1 MAGEGLSI
9 KTGRALLLCALTG
22 LVAGLAL
29 VVRYLAAHGFPAAE
43 RRALHGATDL
53 GDITGTPGIV
63 WEVKGGEAAKDASDK
78 RVAAWFDEAREETGN
93 ADATYG
99 FLIVQRRQKGVRDW
113 WAVLDVCDLAKLVR
127 CDSREQASN
136 MHTRI
141 TLAQLVEL
149 LAIAGWTDTAAN
161 EIRGQEDMEAK
172 YVQNRNRSA

>member
-1 MAGEGLSI
+1 MTNRPKAIGTAAE
-9 KTGRALLLCALTG
+9 TA
-22 LVAGLAL
+22 

-53 GDITGTPGIV
+53 GDITGTPSLC

-78 RVAAWFDEAREETGN
+78 QVAAWLDETREEAGN
-93 ADATYG
+93 AGATYG

-136 MHTRI
+136 MHARI

-161 EIRGQEDMEAK
+161 GPAAEPNSLHK
-172 YVQNRNRSA
+172 